1 MGFSVRGE
9 CLQLVF
15 RIAFIGPFM
24 PEFLNC
30 PRKYAVKQFHST
42 FSSALGYR
50 HGTVYKYD
58 ENGRLEEEV
67 NSANPL
73 NQIQE
78 YDGTGSPKDSIIKGN
93 SQINAEKCTDLI
105 WLGI

>member
-1 MGFSVRGE
+1 MGFRVRGE

-15 RIAFIGPFM
+15 CIAFIGLFR

-42 FSSALGYR
+42 FFSVLGYR
-50 HGTVYKYD
+50 HGPVNKYD
-58 ENGRLEEEV
+58 ENGRPEENV
-67 NSANPL
+67 NSAKL
-73 NQIQE
+73 LDQIQE
-78 YDGTGSPKDSIIKGN
+78 YDGTGSPKDRIIAGN